1 MEIFGCR
8 RVRRWLL
15 VACAAASVGRGD
27 APTRNPVAALL
38 DRGTK
43 TKMLASIRAAG
54 GLAPREANASAMRG
68 GFVIVTVQ
76 RTGSTWLVEE
86 IQGHPCLAAGKE
98 IFLNQNKPQNVKP
111 NTSAATIANK
121 YSGFVWSTARR
132 QAALNAFYDGAP
144 LDDDANVTYPF
155 RHFAKHCRSSGAP
168 TCGFKWM
175 LSQHFQDDWPAW
187 FRAFCRDRGV
197 SLIFLTRENLLRVRV
212 SSYAKDNAHQSIH
225 VPGAEQSQLVLE
237 TGDALLHSL
246 GKLEG
251 QYAFLADAAADAR
264 AAGVPTLALRYEDLV
279 ANTSAPL
286 DAVATYVLKR
296 SWCTGDVRHHWFAKA
311 KERERGGQIHADPL
325 RSYIRNWDDVERT
338 LAGTRFEKYLYY
350 D

>member
-1 MEIFGCR
+1 MPPEVTTMEIFGCR

-15 VACAAASVGRGD
+15 LACAAASVGRGD
-27 APTRNPVAALL
+27 APTRNPVAELL

-43 TKMLASIRAAG
+43 TKMLESIRAAG
-54 GLAPREANASAMRG
+54 GLAPKEANATMRG

-98 IFLNQNKPQNVKP
+98 IFLNQNKPQN
-111 NTSAATIANK
+111 
-121 YSGFVWSTARR
+121 YSGFVWSTERR
-132 QAALNAFYDGAP
+132 KAALNAFYDGAS
-144 LDDDANVTYPF
+144 LDDNANVTYPF
-155 RHFAKHCRSSGAP
+155 RHFAALPVLGAP

-175 LSQHFQDDWPAW
+175 LSQHFQDDWSAW

-225 VPGAEQSQLVLE
+225 VPGAEQSQLVFE

-279 ANTSAPL
+279 ANTSATL

-338 LAGTRFEKYLYY
+338 LAGTRFEKYLY
-350 D
+350 DD